1 MTNEGA
7 PLVLLY
13 AQWVQKELTMVAN
26 HFFFFLNIILVPKL
40 Y

>member
-26 HFFFFLNIILVPKL
+26 HFFFFCKILF
-40 Y
+40 

>member
-26 HFFFFLNIILVPKL
+26 HLFFFFFVK
-40 Y
+40 YYFGS